1 MTGLTPRER
10 QALTLVAQGLTDAEI
25 AEHLV
30 LKKDSVTALMTK
42 VIAKLGARNRAHA
55 VALSF
60 RSGVLK

>member
-1 MTGLTPRER
+1 
-10 QALTLVAQGLTDAEI
+10 LTDAEI

-55 VALSF
+55 VALCF